1 MTIIEQRIEFLRNS
15 MDSANIDTMLVLVGE
30 NRFYLS
36 GFSAQDHQYDE
47 SAGALII
54 TQNQLVLATDSRF
67 NLQANHESP
76 QYEVVIYKKGLA
88 KELPHLLERLDT
100 KRLGFEE
107 ARLSYHQYRQFKV
120 ELEKASVSVE
130 LVPLED
136 FIEKFRRI
144 KSSQEI
150 ELTRQALELAE
161 QVFRRV
167 AKKMAPGMTEK
178 ALAWEMERGM
188 REDGADDLS
197 FPVIVAGGPNSALP
211 HAVPTDRPIAAG
223 EPILFDWGARLNA
236 YCSDTSRT
244 VILGPADDTFK
255 KVHRTVLEAQK
266 RAIAAITSGA
276 STKAVDA
283 AARGYI
289 HSRGFKGKFGHGT
302 GHGTGLAVHEGP
314 RLSPLKETKLEAGMI
329 VTVEP
334 GIYLADWGGVRIEN
348 QVVVRSNGSDI
359 LNRLS
364 TTYQIDQI

>member
-1 MTIIEQRIEFLRNS
+1 MTIIKQRIDFLRNS
-15 MDSANIDTMLVLVGE
+15 MDSADIDTLLVLVGE

-47 SAGALII
+47 SAGALLI

-67 NLQANHESP
+67 DLQAEKEAP
-76 QYEVVIYKKGLA
+76 LYEIVIYKKGLA
-88 KELPHLLERLDT
+88 KELPDLLKRLQT
-100 KRLGFEE
+100 NRLGFED

-136 FIEKFRRI
+136 FVEKFRLI
-144 KSSQEI
+144 KSSHEI

-161 QVFRRV
+161 QVFRQV
-167 AKKMAPGMTEK
+167 VKKLAPGITEK
-178 ALAWEMERGM
+178 AVAWEMERAM
-188 REDGADDLS
+188 RESGADDLS
-197 FPVIVAGGPNSALP
+197 FPVIVAAGPNSALP
-211 HAVPTDRPIAAG
+211 HAIPTDRPIAAG

-244 VILGPADDTFK
+244 VILGPPDDTFK
-255 KVHRTVLEAQK
+255 KVHQTVLAAQQ

-283 AARGYI
+283 AARDYI
-289 HSRGFKGKFGHGT
+289 YSNGFEGKFGHGT

-314 RLSPLKETKLEAGMI
+314 RLSPLKDTMLEAGMI

-348 QVVVRSNGSDI
+348 QVVVREDGGDV

-364 TTYQIDQI
+364 TTYQINQI

>member
-1 MTIIEQRIEFLRNS
+1 MVSIEKRIEFLRHS
-15 MDSANIDTMLVLVGE
+15 MSSTDIDTLLVLVGE

-47 SAGALII
+47 SAGALLI
-54 TQNQLVLATDSRF
+54 TQNHLMIATDSRF
-67 NLQANHESP
+67 DLQARDEAP

-88 KELPHLLERLDT
+88 KALPDLMKRLDT

-107 ARLSYHQYRQFKV
+107 ARLSYHQYRQFNI

-136 FIEKFRRI
+136 FIEKFRLI
-144 KSSQEI
+144 KSSKEI
-150 ELTRQALELAE
+150 ELTRQALKLAE
-161 QVFRRV
+161 GVFRRV
-167 AKKMAPGMTEK
+167 VKKMAPGMTEK

-255 KVHRTVLEAQK
+255 TVHHTVLEAQK
-266 RAIAAITSGA
+266 RAISAITSGA
-276 STKAVDA
+276 STKAVDT
-283 AARGYI
+283 AARAYI
-289 HSRGFKGKFGHGT
+289 HSKGFEGKFGHGT

-314 RLSPLKETKLEAGMI
+314 RLSPLKDTRLEAGMI

-348 QVVVRSNGSDI
+348 QVVVRENGSDV
-359 LNRLS
+359 LNRLN
-364 TTYQIDQI
+364 TTYQIDRI